1 MTNQEIRKAAEQ
13 TQEKY
18 DPLLTSKKTALMVY
32 AREQKNMVLLEKKP
46 PSLDIE
52 NIVPDMN
59 NVELTATVEEIS
71 KFTYSKDG
79 EQKKG
84 CEITLK
90 DETGRI
96 TMMVWQEKVEQ
107 IKKEWEKEKV
117 EIRGAYSNKYK
128 GETQVNYGEET
139 TIKPV

>member
-1 MTNQEIRKAAEQ
+1 
-13 TQEKY
+13 
-18 DPLLTSKKTALMVY
+18 MVY
-32 AREQKNMVLLEKKP
+32 AREQKNLVLLEKQP

-59 NVELTATVEEIS
+59 TVDLTAKVDQIS
-71 KFTYSKDG
+71 KFTYTKDG

-90 DETGRI
+90 DNTDRI
-96 TMMVWQEKVEQ
+96 TMMAWQEKVEQ
-107 IKKEWEKEKV
+107 INKKWENQKV

-128 GETQVNYGEET
+128 GETQVNYGDET
-139 TIKPV
+139 TIQPV